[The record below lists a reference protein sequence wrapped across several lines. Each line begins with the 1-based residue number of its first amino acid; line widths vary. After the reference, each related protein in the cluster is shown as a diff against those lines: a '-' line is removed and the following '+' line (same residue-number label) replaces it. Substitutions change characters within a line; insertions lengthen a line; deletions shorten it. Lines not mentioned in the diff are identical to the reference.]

1 MNTFDRF
8 IRALTWRTSQI
19 GQFALAFAMFIIV
32 ANVFLRIPWN
42 PVPGTVEIVELSGA
56 VLYGMGIAYCAV
68 MKGHIMV
75 GVLVDR
81 FSLRVQAIVDIFTTI
96 IALYFTFMLSR
107 ELFVF
112 AARMMSRGYT
122 TTNLQLPVFPAI
134 YLVAIGFV
142 ILALVLIRDLIKA
155 AVIAIKGSET
165 S

>member
-8 IRALTWRTSQI
+8 IRALTWRTSQV
-19 GQFALAFAMFIIV
+19 GQIALAVAMFIIV
-32 ANVFLRIPWN
+32 ANVILRIPWK

-81 FSLRVQAIVDIFTTI
+81 FSLRVQAIVDMFTTV
-96 IALYFTFMLSR
+96 IALYFTFILSR

-112 AARMMSRGYT
+112 AERMMTRGYT
-122 TTNLQLPVFPAI
+122 TTNLSLPVYPTI
-134 YLVAIGFV
+134 YLVAFGFI
-142 ILALVLIRDLIKA
+142 ILALVLLRDLIKA
-155 AVIAIKGSET
+155 AIIVVKGSET
-165 S
+165 A